1 MIKFTSEPTLMLVI
15 AFLAVAL
22 LFWVFRRRG
31 AADAAYLKLFMSSWQ
46 ESQEKSEKI
55 LREEMSHSRFE
66 ATRQAQGIREELGI
80 SLKNF
85 GDSLQ
90 GQMMRTATMQ
100 KDHWDDFARQLAGI
114 GENNER
120 KLEQLREI
128 MERRLQAIQD
138 DNTLKLEQMRN
149 TVDEKL
155 QGTLEKR
162 LAESFRMVSERLEQ
176 VHQGLGDM
184 RHLAVGVGDLKRVL
198 TNVKARGGWGE
209 VQLGML
215 LEDILAP
222 EQFGKNIRT
231 NEHSLE
237 VVEYAV
243 KLPGQAGDGNEF
255 VWLPIDA
262 KVPIEDY
269 QRLLTAQEQADPA
282 ALEKASRLLASALKL
297 CARDIHNKYLN
308 PPCTTDFAIMYLPM
322 EGLYAE
328 VARQP
333 SLMET
338 IRRDYHVIVAGPSS
352 FAALLN
358 SLQMGF
364 RTLAIQKRS
373 GEIWNLLA
381 AIKTEFGKFGSA
393 LEGVRKKL
401 AQAQDSMDDAARKSR
416 GIERKLRDVQEL
428 PPEMARSLLPQDH
441 NDANLPQP

>member
-1 MIKFTSEPTLMLVI
+1 MISFFSEPTFFIIIILLTL
-15 AFLAVAL
+15 AF
-22 LFWVFRRRG
+22 VFGTLWRRRTVCPV
-31 AADAAYLKLFMSSWQ
+31 YLKLYREAWE

-55 LREEMSHSRFE
+55 LREEMSQNRSE
-66 ATRQAQGIREELGI
+66 AARQAQGIREELGL

-90 GQMMRTATMQ
+90 GQMMNTATLQ

-114 GENNER
+114 GESNER
-120 KLEQLREI
+120 KLEQLRET
-128 MERRLQAIQD
+128 MEQRLQRMQD

-184 RHLAVGVGDLKRVL
+184 RNLAVGVGDLKRVL

-231 NEHSLE
+231 NEHRQE

-269 QRLLTAQEQADPA
+269 QRLLAAQEQADPA
-282 ALEKASRLLASALKL
+282 ALEKASRLLASALKS
-297 CARDIHNKYLN
+297 CARDIHSKYLN

-338 IRRDYHVIVAGPSS
+338 IRRDYHVIVAGPST

-381 AIKTEFGKFGSA
+381 AIKTEFGKFGAA

-428 PPEMARSLLPQDH
+428 PPEMARSLLPQDQS
-441 NDANLPQP
+441 DANLTQP

>member
-1 MIKFTSEPTLMLVI
+1 MISFFSEPTFFIIIILLTL
-15 AFLAVAL
+15 AFVFGAL
-22 LFWVFRRRG
+22 WRRRTVYPV
-31 AADAAYLKLFMSSWQ
+31 YLKLYREAWE

-55 LREEMSHSRFE
+55 LREEMSQNRSE
-66 ATRQAQGIREELGI
+66 AARQAQGIREELGL

-90 GQMMRTATMQ
+90 GQMMNTATLQ

-114 GENNER
+114 GESNER
-120 KLEQLREI
+120 KLEQLRET
-128 MERRLQAIQD
+128 MEQRLQKMQD

-176 VHQGLGDM
+176 VHQGLGYM
-184 RHLAVGVGDLKRVL
+184 RNLAVGVGDLKRVL

-231 NEHSLE
+231 NEHRQE

-269 QRLLTAQEQADPA
+269 QRLLAAQEQADPA
-282 ALEKASRLLASALKL
+282 ALEKASRLLASALKS
-297 CARDIHNKYLN
+297 CARDIHSKYLN

-338 IRRDYHVIVAGPSS
+338 IRRDYHVIVAGPST

-381 AIKTEFGKFGSA
+381 AIKTEFGKFGAA

-428 PPEMARSLLPQDH
+428 PPEMARSLLPQDQS
-441 NDANLPQP
+441 DANLTQP

>member
-1 MIKFTSEPTLMLVI
+1 MISFFSEPTFFIIIVLLTL
-15 AFLAVAL
+15 AFVFWAL
-22 LFWVFRRRG
+22 WRRRTVYPV
-31 AADAAYLKLFMSSWQ
+31 YLKLYRKAWE
-46 ESQEKSEKI
+46 ESQEKSEKN
-55 LREEMSHSRFE
+55 LREEMSQNRSE
-66 ATRQAQGIREELGI
+66 AARQAQGIREELGL

-90 GQMMRTATMQ
+90 GQMMNTATLQ

-114 GENNER
+114 GESNER
-120 KLEQLREI
+120 KLEQLRET
-128 MERRLQAIQD
+128 MEQRLQRMQD

-184 RHLAVGVGDLKRVL
+184 RNLAVGVGDLKRVL

-231 NEHSLE
+231 NEHRQE

-262 KVPIEDY
+262 KAPIEDY
-269 QRLLTAQEQADPA
+269 QRLLAAQEQADPA
-282 ALEKASRLLASALKL
+282 ALEKASRLLASALKS
-297 CARDIHNKYLN
+297 CARDIHSKYLN

-338 IRRDYHVIVAGPSS
+338 IRRDYHVIVAGPST

-381 AIKTEFGKFGSA
+381 AIKTEFGKFGAA

-428 PPEMARSLLPQDH
+428 PPEMARSLLPQDQS
-441 NDANLPQP
+441 DANLTQP

>member
-1 MIKFTSEPTLMLVI
+1 MISFFSEPTFFIIIILLTL
-15 AFLAVAL
+15 AFVFGAL
-22 LFWVFRRRG
+22 WRRRTVYPV
-31 AADAAYLKLFMSSWQ
+31 YLKLYREAWE

-55 LREEMSHSRFE
+55 LREEMSQNRSE
-66 ATRQAQGIREELGI
+66 AARQAQGIREELGL

-90 GQMMRTATMQ
+90 GQMMNTATLQ

-114 GENNER
+114 GESNER
-120 KLEQLREI
+120 KLEQLRET
-128 MERRLQAIQD
+128 MEQRLQRMQD

-184 RHLAVGVGDLKRVL
+184 RNLAVGVGDLKRVL

-231 NEHSLE
+231 NEHRQE

-269 QRLLTAQEQADPA
+269 QRLLAAQEQADPA
-282 ALEKASRLLASALKL
+282 ALEKASRLLASALKS
-297 CARDIHNKYLN
+297 CARDIHSKYLN

-338 IRRDYHVIVAGPSS
+338 IRRDYHVIVAGPST

-381 AIKTEFGKFGSA
+381 AIKTEFGKFGAA

-428 PPEMARSLLPQDH
+428 PPEMARSLLPQDQS
-441 NDANLPQP
+441 DANLTQP